1 MKRNKLYIVLLMV
14 AAVWMACDPIEEK
27 SLREKYFEN
36 VGTPI
41 TKAELEA
48 VISITQPIPNQE
60 GVVEGD
66 QYVVLKNSRPDI
78 PGVWHIEWGDA
89 NNRSS
94 KTLGTDSDTLIFESN
109 DVYDIYFVG
118 ISANTIIQT
127 DPVQVTVTNCF
138 DPWQTLLTGAEDK
151 SDNTAKKTWEF
162 WPSPNNKVVYFN
174 GMYANWLAG
183 GVNMI
188 HEAFNNWDGGGTKL
202 SVAGNYTMVFEYKG
216 NKLTTYKPDGTIL
229 GEGTYAISH
238 DVPTGG
244 SGKPQDYIVGTLTT
258 TIPLPGSTTSWEL
271 LGDRPTYWLW
281 LLDEEHMCV
290 VHPASTWAQGD
301 FWDSYAWY
309 GFYQAKK

>member
-1 MKRNKLYIVLLMV
+1 MKRNKLYIILLMV

-78 PGVWHIEWGDA
+78 PGVWHIEWGNA

-94 KTLGTDSDTLIFESN
+94 KTLGTDCDTLIFESN

-138 DPWQTLLTGAEDK
+138 DPWQTLLTGAKDK

>member
-1 MKRNKLYIVLLMV
+1 MKRNKLYIILLMV

-138 DPWQTLLTGAEDK
+138 DPWQTLLTGAKDK